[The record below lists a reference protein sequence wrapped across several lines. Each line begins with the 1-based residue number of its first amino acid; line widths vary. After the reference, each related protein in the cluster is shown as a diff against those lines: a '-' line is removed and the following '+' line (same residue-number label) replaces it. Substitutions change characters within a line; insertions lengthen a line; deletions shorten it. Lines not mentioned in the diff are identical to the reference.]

1 MTLIPRFIG
10 GAILC
15 IVLALGLLTGCGYS
29 STPVPRSPD
38 QVLFGATSAYA
49 AALTVVVNYGKSPP
63 CPGNTFAAGCHNGP
77 FLVLAQKTSNGIA
90 DSLAAARPVVDAYN
104 VIASPTASD
113 TAKVM
118 AAVTG
123 VSQAVAGLKTIAA
136 QIGG

>member
-15 IVLALGLLTGCGYS
+15 IVLALGPLTGCS
-29 STPVPRSPD
+29 SPLKSPD